1 MFKWDERVRN
11 YMVSEV
17 LVTGMTIN
25 IINAMQCN
33 AMQCN
38 AMQCN
43 ASVHRIAEN
52 GECEWKLRGAI

>member
-11 YMVSEV
+11 YMVSEI

-25 IINAMQCN
+25 IIN

-52 GECEWKLRGAI
+52 GECEWMLRGAI